1 MSVTLSRCLCR
12 VFSRQTAPSSS
23 FLLGEHHH
31 TVQSPWFAPVM
42 TLKTSAPLRA
52 EPKKKKKVDP
62 RREQML
68 RERMRKKLK
77 KLEKVPPELIPIEDL
92 ITPAKCLDET
102 RERSAPRLSFEES
115 EGRALLLK
123 EWCRYKQ
130 EQHFAEVEAVE
141 LALEAQR
148 EALEELKLESE
159 ELYQAALK
167 PDPLLFPFTHK
178 GPAYTP
184 PKTKYEAPD
193 GKYNNITKVY
203 TQ

>member
-1 MSVTLSRCLCR
+1 MSAALSRSLCR
-12 VFSRQTAPSSS
+12 VLSRQTAPSR
-23 FLLGEHHH
+23 FLLGEHHA
-31 TVQSPWFAPVM
+31 VQSPWFAPVM

-68 RERMRKKLK
+68 KERMRKKLK
-77 KLEKVPPELIPIEDL
+77 KLEKVAPELIPIEDL
-92 ITPAKCLDET
+92 ITPTKCLDET

-130 EQHFAEVEAVE
+130 EQHMAEVQAVE

-159 ELYQAALK
+159 ELYKAALK
-167 PDPLLFPFTHK
+167 PDPLLFPFTHE

>member
-1 MSVTLSRCLCR
+1 MSVALSRCLCR
-12 VFSRQTAPSSS
+12 DLSRHTAPSSQ
-23 FLLGEHHH
+23 LLGEHA
-31 TVQSPWFAPVM
+31 VQSPWLAPVM

-62 RREQML
+62 RREQMI
-68 RERMRKKLK
+68 RERLKKKLK

-115 EGRALLLK
+115 ERRALLLK

-130 EQHFAEVEAVE
+130 KQHMDEVQAVE

-167 PDPLLFPFTHK
+167 PDPLQFPLTHE